1 MGAPFDSSSCGNARQ
16 VGSHPHTLSRQTRLQ
31 KTPPDDQGGVLRRSF
46 TILMQ
51 GDAYD
56 RLHDLERKKRDLEND
71 RRAVL
76 RLRLMR

>member
-1 MGAPFDSSSCGNARQ
+1 
-16 VGSHPHTLSRQTRLQ
+16 
-31 KTPPDDQGGVLRRSF
+31 
-46 TILMQ
+46 MQ